1 MSQPVTNDIQS
12 LDGDKIRWLIVALLT
27 GILGT
32 QVLILFRMPASSPTI
47 RAVQN
52 AKTDDAR
59 TELLLSI
66 PLVRIQGGTVNADI
80 TGTVDVEVQ
89 NTPLGVEVYR

>member
-1 MSQPVTNDIQS
+1 MSQRVTNDIQS
-12 LDGDKIRWLIVALLT
+12 LKSDKIRWVIVALLT

-32 QVLILFRMPASSPTI
+32 QMLILFRMPAAWPTI
-47 RAVQN
+47 QAVQN

-59 TELLLSI
+59 KGLLLGI
-66 PLVRIQGGTVNADI
+66 PLVRIQGGTVSADI

-89 NTPLGVEVYR
+89 NTPLGVEIYR